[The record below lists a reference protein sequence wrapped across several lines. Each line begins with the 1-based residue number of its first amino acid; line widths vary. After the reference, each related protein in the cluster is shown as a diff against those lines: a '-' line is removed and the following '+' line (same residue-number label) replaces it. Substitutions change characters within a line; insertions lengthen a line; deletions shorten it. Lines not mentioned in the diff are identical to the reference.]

1 MPPTT
6 RTTLPPKESMRQL
19 SVPFALAL
27 ERSCTETTT
36 VLDCWISL
44 HKASATART
53 SSRLVLLG
61 PPDRTPPRAFQAQC
75 IPESRMVEAVVCPY
89 GRARCDKAP
98 HKAPDDGGPH
108 PTEIRRFRDFGVFP
122 SGSKARQLSKS
133 CLLGPGLWST
143 EVGVSFTVL
152 LSIGQIA
159 IRYHMSVPR
168 AP

>member
-1 MPPTT
+1 M
-6 RTTLPPKESMRQL
+6 PPKESMRHL

-89 GRARCDKAP
+89 GRTRCDKAP
-98 HKAPDDGGPH
+98 HKAPDDGGP
-108 PTEIRRFRDFGVFP
+108 TQRRSVAFEILGSFLQAAKQDSSPNLVFSVRDFGRRRSEFP
-122 SGSKARQLSKS
+122 LQCFCA
-133 CLLGPGLWST
+133 
-143 EVGVSFTVL
+143 
-152 LSIGQIA
+152 
-159 IRYHMSVPR
+159 
-168 AP
+168 